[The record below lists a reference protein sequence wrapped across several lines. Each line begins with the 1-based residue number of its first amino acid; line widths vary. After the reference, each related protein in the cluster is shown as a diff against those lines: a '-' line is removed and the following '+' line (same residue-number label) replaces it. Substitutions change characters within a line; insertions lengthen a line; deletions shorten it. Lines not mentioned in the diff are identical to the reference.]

1 MKTKCDNRWGK
12 IYTITNKDFPTQ
24 VYVGS
29 TEQKYLAKRKYRH
42 QWEWKRGN
50 MSYGT
55 LFTTDN
61 WEMKIMEMEEGL
73 IGEPLRMRERQYY
86 DDYLAQGLNVCNQ
99 NVPWST
105 PDEKKA
111 RAKECQRKWYIKKK
125 SAQGEGSGIDL

>member
-1 MKTKCDNRWGK
+1 MNNNCDNPWGK

-42 QWEWKRGN
+42 QWEWKKGN
-50 MSYGT
+50 LSYGN

-61 WEMKIMEMEEGL
+61 WEIKIMEMEQGL
-73 IGEPLRMRERQYY
+73 IGEPLRMREREYY
-86 DDYLAQGLNVCNQ
+86 DDYLAQGLDVCNQ

-105 PDEKKA
+105 PEEKKA
-111 RAKECQRKWYIKKK
+111 KYKKAQREWYLRKKAKQAEQ
-125 SAQGEGSGIDL
+125 